1 MTDNQTPDVQD
12 AHSDKKTFSEE
23 IEVAGNQLVDQVKHL
38 VEQGNIRRLIL
49 RNAEDNVIIE
59 MPLTVGAVAGGA
71 IVLAAPWLAALGAFA
86 ALVARVK
93 IEIVREV
100 EDNDIVKPKRDE

>member
-1 MTDNQTPDVQD
+1 MSDEPTPETTDST
-12 AHSDKKTFSEE
+12 SEKRTMSEE
-23 IEVAGNQLVDQVKHL
+23 IEVAGNQVVERVQELVK
-38 VEQGNIRRLIL
+38 EGNVRRLII
-49 RNAEDNVIIE
+49 RNPDDKVLLE

-71 IVLAAPWLAALGAFA
+71 IALAAPWLAALGAFA

-100 EDNDIVKPKRDE
+100 DKGDE